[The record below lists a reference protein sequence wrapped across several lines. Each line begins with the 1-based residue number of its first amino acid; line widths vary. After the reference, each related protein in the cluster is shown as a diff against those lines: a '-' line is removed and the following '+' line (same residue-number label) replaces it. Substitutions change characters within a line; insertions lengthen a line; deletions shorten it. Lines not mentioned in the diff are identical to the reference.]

1 MRARRR
7 ALLALLAVLGL
18 AVPVPAQPPASL
30 KILIPADPGGSW
42 DQMARAMEQAL
53 RTEKLVA
60 GPIRLT
66 NRGGGDGTVGLARFA
81 RVKGEAGSLMVMG
94 QTMIAAIVT
103 GGSPRTLASVTP
115 IARLTSE
122 PAVIVVPAS
131 SPFRTLKDLT
141 ERLKKDADTVSITGG
156 SRGGSDH
163 ILAALI
169 AESQGVPASRVNY
182 VAYAGG
188 GDAVAA
194 LLEAR
199 VAAGIGGWG
208 ELQAHVGS
216 GKLRVLAISSPRR
229 VPGINAP
236 TPKEQGVAI
245 EFGNW
250 RGVVAPEGI
259 SAADRKALLDTMDR
273 LAKSATWKQTLRK
286 QSWED
291 AYLAGAAFGEAIK
304 AETARIAT
312 VLRGLGVAP

>member
-103 GGSPRTLASVTP
+103 GGSPRTLTSVTP

-208 ELQAHVGS
+208 ELQAHV
-216 GKLRVLAISSPRR
+216 
-229 VPGINAP
+229 
-236 TPKEQGVAI
+236 AI

-250 RGVVAPEGI
+250 HGVVAPEGI